1 MTPLNDTEFAV
12 LNAAHLNK
20 MSGPASIAAATQLD
34 QGTVD
39 DVLDRAEQAGLG
51 QKAGGQFLIF
61 PDGSKAVLAYYDRA
75 YGELRSSTELAA
87 WYERFETL
95 NTQFIQHITDW
106 QNTDGDEAVEA
117 KLIKAVNR
125 QIRAI
130 DKLLPQ
136 IPRYEQYV
144 RRFRGA
150 IGAVDRGERDFVCK
164 PTVDSIHNIW
174 FEFHED
180 ILSVL
185 GRPRDTT

>member
-1 MTPLNDTEFAV
+1 MTPLNDTDFAV

-20 MSGPASIAAATQLD
+20 MAGPASIAAATQLD

-39 DVLDRAEQAGLG
+39 EVLDRAQQNGLG
-51 QKAGGQFLIF
+51 QKTGNQFLIF
-61 PDGSKAVLAYYDRA
+61 PDGSKAVLEYYDRT
-75 YGELRSSTELAA
+75 YGELRDSDELGA
-87 WYERFETL
+87 WYERFETV

-106 QNTDGDEAVEA
+106 QNTGGDEGVEA
-117 KLIKAVNR
+117 KLIKTVNR
-125 QIRAI
+125 HVRAVE
-130 DKLLPQ
+130 KLLPQ

-144 RRFRGA
+144 RRFHEA
-150 IGAVDRGERDFVCK
+150 ISKVDRGETDFVCK